1 MSRNPVSIRSGPLS
15 EDRAVSIGDSSR
27 GADVEARLGAMIG
40 IAGIPGSGKTTLAET
55 LVEDLNRR
63 AKHDLV
69 PNEFPFYASP
79 AISIPMDGF
88 HLPRL
93 VLSAMSD
100 PTEAH
105 ARRGAPFTFD
115 VPMLISLIHKLRQS
129 IPPPGTEGD
138 DEGDSS
144 RTILA
149 PSFDHAI
156 KDPKDDD
163 IAVLPS
169 HRIIF
174 IEGSYLALDKEVWR
188 DGAALLDELWFVEV
202 DFEVARCR
210 LRERHLQAGIV
221 SSLSEG
227 DKRALEND
235 LVNGDEVLQYRLPVD
250 EVIQSLD
257 EGPWDL
263 ENCCT

>member
-1 MSRNPVSIRSGPLS
+1 MPMKKQIEYLVDKAYMLYAQLKP
-15 EDRAVSIGDSSR
+15 DQ
-27 GADVEARLGAMIG
+27 RLLIG

-88 HLPRL
+88 HLPRQ
-93 VLSAMSD
+93 VLSAMPD

-138 DEGDSS
+138 DDGDSS
-144 RTILA
+144 RTIFA

-169 HRIIF
+169 HRIVF

-235 LVNGDEVLQYRLPVD
+235 LVNGDEILQYRLPVD
-250 EVIQSLD
+250 EVIQSMD